1 MKKTGNDAPPR
12 SFVQHSHHVV
22 GIGRLRKAHKCTGGA
37 DVDIA
42 EVTCSCCSNGVN
54 IPSGGRLVGQFF
66 NKHTDWVVD
75 VGSPLAVTSNSFA
88 NCCRSDT
95 RAGLDGA

>member
-1 MKKTGNDAPPR
+1 
-12 SFVQHSHHVV
+12 
-22 GIGRLRKAHKCTGGA
+22 
-37 DVDIA
+37 
-42 EVTCSCCSNGVN
+42 
-54 IPSGGRLVGQFF
+54 VGQFF